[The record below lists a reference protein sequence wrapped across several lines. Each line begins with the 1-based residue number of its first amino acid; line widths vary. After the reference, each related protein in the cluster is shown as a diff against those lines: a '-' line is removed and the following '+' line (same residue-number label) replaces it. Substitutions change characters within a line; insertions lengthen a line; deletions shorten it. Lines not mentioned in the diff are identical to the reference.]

1 MPGSIPYGL
10 HEGTRSEYLAQYV
23 FASWGTAVAI
33 PHQEDHGLDLFC
45 TLMERVGRRAFARF
59 PYTVQVKSDC
69 EPWVFKDAE
78 AVRWFVHHP
87 LPFFFCVVDK
97 ATATLSVY
105 LTFQRFLLWTLGKL
119 PDQIELTPT
128 PADGSPGTFVPW
140 EPDSTSYPL
149 GQPILYFS
157 ITEMLDSEFWGRAR
171 KTFDRWVKLENE
183 NLTRIRSSLPTW
195 RMPRSYK
202 TNEEPTEDT
211 MHGFRNFPDEEQV
224 QAAADGMEESLV
236 YLTKHL
242 FKKGDFEGAVRG
254 ALLHRHLFRDKVHDS
269 LLSVS
274 WELERR
280 LGNWGTQI
288 RFAGTDELAKRVDA
302 LFSRSSP

>member
-1 MPGSIPYGL
+1 MAGSISYGF

-45 TLMERVGRRAFARF
+45 TLVERVGRRALARF
-59 PYTVQVKSDC
+59 PYTVQVKSNSK
-69 EPWVFKDAE
+69 PWVFEDAE
-78 AVRWFVHHP
+78 EVRWFVHHP

-97 ATATLSVY
+97 AAATLSVY
-105 LTFQRFLLWTLGKL
+105 LTFQRFLLWTLGTL
-119 PDQIELTPT
+119 PDKIELTPAS
-128 PADGSPGTFVPW
+128 PDGSPGAFIPW
-140 EPDSTSYPL
+140 EPESTSYSL
-149 GQPILYFS
+149 GQPILHFS
-157 ITEMLDSEFWGRAR
+157 ITDMLDSEFWERAR
-171 KTFDRWVKLENE
+171 KAFDRWVELEND

-202 TNEEPTEDT
+202 TNEEPTGDT
-211 MHGFRNFPDEEQV
+211 LHGYRNFPDEEQV
-224 QAAADGMEESLV
+224 KAVADGMEESLV

-254 ALLHRHLFRDKVHDS
+254 ALLHRPLFPNKVHEP

-274 WELERR
+274 WEIERR

-288 RFAGTDELAKRVDA
+288 RFAGTDELAKGVDT
-302 LFSRSSP
+302 LLSRSSP